1 MKGTLRSA
9 NAVVPIERTLRRLF
23 LTLFLRG
30 RSARGLK
37 KNAAP
42 TSVGRKLGIVLGFY
56 ALFGMVAVSLIG
68 QPVFVLGIYLHA
80 FTFIAV
86 AMFVVG
92 SAGEVLFN
100 KEEND
105 ILSHRPIPPRALLWA
120 KIGVLVHT
128 SLWLAGA
135 INAAGF
141 IVGVFARD
149 GRGWF
154 PIVHALSA
162 SLEALFCTATVVLT
176 YQLCLRWFGR
186 ERLDSFMTATQ
197 VIVSIVLVLGSQLV
211 PQLMMRNEGVTLVSV
226 DRWWTLLLPPAWF
239 AGLDDALAG
248 SGAGRSWTLAL
259 IGIAVTSGVMWLAF
273 GKLATDYQTGTGT
286 MTESVVLR
294 PTRTRRRILS
304 RLVHAPPLR
313 WWLRDPVSR
322 ASFLLSAAYL
332 ARDRDTKLRLYPGIA
347 PMLVMPIVLLLP
359 RGQYSHG
366 PGTFGVAF
374 AGSYLGLVPLLA
386 LGMLSLSQ
394 QWQASDIFRS
404 APVLGPAALS
414 HGARRAVL
422 VLVMLPML
430 LLFAAIV
437 LLLGQKPRGLLLML
451 PGLVALPVYAMI
463 PCLGGK
469 AVPLSRPPDEA
480 KAARRTSLTML
491 VMFSSAALA
500 GIASF
505 LHTRGYFVHFL
516 IAETAVAATA
526 YLFMRASLARERWAS
541 IE

>member
-1 MKGTLRSA
+1 VIGT
-9 NAVVPIERTLRRLF
+9 
-23 LTLFLRG
+23 
-30 RSARGLK
+30 
-37 KNAAP
+37 
-42 TSVGRKLGIVLGFY
+42 
-56 ALFGMVAVSLIG
+56 
-68 QPVFVLGIYLHA
+68 YLHA
-80 FTFIAV
+80 LTFIAV

-100 KEEND
+100 KEETD

-120 KIGVLVHT
+120 KISVLVQT

-135 INAAGF
+135 INLAGLV
-141 IVGVFARD
+141 VGVFAKD
-149 GRGWF
+149 GNALF
-154 PIVHALSA
+154 PLVHAVSA
-162 SLEALFCTATVVLT
+162 SLEALFCTAMVVLT

-211 PQLMMRNEGVTLVSV
+211 PQLMIRTEGTNLVSV
-226 DRWWTLLLPPAWF
+226 DRWWTLLLPPSWF
-239 AGLDDALAG
+239 AGLDDAIAG
-248 SGAGRSWTLAL
+248 SGGSRAWMLAF
-259 IGIAVTSGVMWLAF
+259 IGIAVTAAVMWIAF
-273 GKLATDYQTGTGT
+273 GKLATDYQTGTGA
-286 MTESVVLR
+286 MTETVARR
-294 PTRTRRRILS
+294 PERTRHRTLAKHVGS
-304 RLVHAPPLR
+304 PPLR

-332 ARDRDTKLRLYPGIA
+332 ARDRDMKLRMYPGIA

-359 RGQYSHG
+359 RGSDSHG
-366 PGTFGVAF
+366 PGAFGIAF

-404 APVLGPAALS
+404 APVLGPAELS

-422 VLVMLPML
+422 VLVMIPML
-430 LLFAAIV
+430 LIFAAIV
-437 LLLGQKPRGLLLML
+437 LLLGQNVNGLILML
-451 PGLVALPVYAMI
+451 PGLIALPVYAMI

-500 GIASF
+500 GLASF
-505 LHTRGYFVHFL
+505 MHSRGWFVPFL
-516 IAETAVAATA
+516 VVETIVAAGI
-526 YLFMRASLARERWAS
+526 YFSMRASLSRERWAS
-541 IE
+541 LE